1 MKRFI
6 VSVLLLSLVVAIC
19 MWGTNFVY
27 KNYEKITEE
36 INLGEELAEDG
47 EFERARE
54 HFIRAERLYVECEQ
68 YMAAFVNHG
77 TLDDIGQALSAVA
90 PLSDKDS
97 ENEMLSA
104 LYEAKTALDHLR
116 NDHKFLIGNLF

>member
-19 MWGTNFVY
+19 MWGTSYVN
-27 KNYEKITEE
+27 KNYQKITEQ

-47 EFERARE
+47 EFKRAKE
-54 HFIRAERLYVECEQ
+54 HFIKAERLYVESEQ

-104 LYEAKTALDHLR
+104 LCEAKTALDHLR